1 VIFSLN
7 HQSLTCSELEKSK
20 TAFAGAY
27 KINYGRDPPEKYLNL
42 INHLNHSQLARFL
55 KDPADQLH
63 SFIAQLDRTLQTA
76 TKDMILKSTGYMVD
90 GLIATGGQASV
101 YFCIHGSQVCC
112 AKIAN
117 TQIIEKEVKISNALK
132 NEGWCLCVI
141 AISDSIENIETHAG
155 KSIAILPLIPFV
167 FSNLP
172 MDGDLHGLEALLAR
186 STVCILSAIYAFQ
199 RVGYVHNDIKLGN
212 VGYVNSNPPY
222 AVLFDYGSACK
233 LGEAAESTTP
243 IGIEVAP
250 STTFYDVACLA
261 YLLALS
267 LGVPLHGDVSTA
279 IVTAK
284 KYSGFC
290 ADIVPLLLCSGDEH
304 GHVDVLGLAEKVRSL
319 LDAKWSASI
328 SDFSALFP
336 SPQ

>member
-1 VIFSLN
+1 
-7 HQSLTCSELEKSK
+7 LTCSELEKAK
-20 TAFAGAY
+20 TAFASAY
-27 KINYGRDPPEKYLNL
+27 KAYYGHASPEKYLNL
-42 INHLNHSQLARFL
+42 INHLKHSQLEKFL
-55 KDPADQLH
+55 NDPAGQFR
-63 SFIAQLDRTLQTA
+63 SFFAQLDRMLRTT
-76 TKDMILKSTGYMVD
+76 TKAKIINSTGYMLD

-101 YFCIHGSQVCC
+101 YFCIHGSQICC
-112 AKIAN
+112 AKFAN
-117 TQIIEKEVKISNALK
+117 TQIIEKEVKVSDALK
-132 NEGWCLCVI
+132 NEGWCPCVI
-141 AISDSIENIETHAG
+141 TISDSIITIKSHPG

-172 MDGDLHGLEALLAR
+172 MDGDLHGLEPLLAR

-243 IGIEVAP
+243 IGIQMPEA
-250 STTFYDVACLA
+250 TTFYDVACLA
-261 YLLALS
+261 YLLAQA

-279 IVTAK
+279 IATAK
-284 KYSGFC
+284 KHSGFC
-290 ADIVPLLLCSGDEH
+290 ADIVPLLLGSGDEN

-319 LDAKWSASI
+319 LDTKWSASI